1 MLKDMVSVDDAS
13 TGGLQVLVVDDEQP
27 AVDELSYLL
36 AKDPRIGGIH
46 QANSATEALQLLEAH
61 HIDALFLDIHMP
73 GLDGLELGKVI
84 NRFAKQH
91 QPAVIFV
98 TADEEMALQAF
109 ELAALDYLLKPVR
122 LERLRD
128 TIQRITEQLRPR
140 GDAET
145 PTSTGELIT
154 VDQAGVTKMIRRSE
168 VRYVQAQGDYARLHT
183 VEGSYLIRV
192 PLSELAEQWQSLGF
206 LRVHRSYLVAMTH
219 VQQVRLGKGSA
230 SVSVGS
236 AQLPV
241 SRSHLPALR
250 ERMAANRLRPRG

>member
-1 MLKDMVSVDDAS
+1 MLKGMVSVDNAS
-13 TGGLQVLVVDDEQP
+13 SGGLRVLVADDEQP

-36 AKDPRIGGIH
+36 GKDSRIDSIH

-73 GLDGLELGKVI
+73 GLGGLELGRVI
-84 NRFAKQH
+84 SRFAKQH

-98 TADEEMALQAF
+98 TADEDLALQAF

-122 LERLRD
+122 VERLRD
-128 TIQRITEQLRPR
+128 TVQRITEQLRPR
-140 GDAET
+140 ANAEQQ
-145 PTSTGELIT
+145 PDTGELIT

-183 VEGSYLIRV
+183 AEGSYLIRV

-206 LRVHRSYLVAMTH
+206 LRVHRSYLVAMSH
-219 VQQVRLGKGSA
+219 VQQVRLSKGSA
-230 SVSVGS
+230 SVSIGN